1 MEGNEEEIS
10 GRQQEAP
17 EEVGQEELGQEEL
30 EQESP
35 GQQQVEQQQVGQQ
48 EVGQQ
53 ESGDYY
59 PDEVDEFADEYDY
72 DDLGEDDDITGSEP
86 TPLGGI
92 FQLFDI
98 IHKKKDSTKVSNLNK
113 VELGELG
120 ISVRES
126 MRIAVLADTFHH
138 PTFARFFRAQ
148 AGIISDSSMSKDG
161 WFAELIVSSKKSVL
175 RESSSNVSNL
185 PEFKKGKWKMFSG
198 TSSGTSSGKNK
209 Q

>member
-10 GRQQEAP
+10 GRQQQVPPEQEAP
-17 EEVGQEELGQEEL
+17 EEAGQEAP
-30 EQESP
+30 EQEAP
-35 GQQQVEQQQVGQQ
+35 EQQVGQQ
-48 EVGQQ
+48 A
-53 ESGDYY
+53 GDYY
-59 PDEVDEFADEYDY
+59 PDEVDEFTDDYDY
-72 DDLGEDDDITGSEP
+72 DDFGEDADITGSEP
-86 TPLGGI
+86 KPLGGI

-126 MRIAVLADTFHH
+126 KRIAVLADTFHH
-138 PTFARFFRAQ
+138 PTFAKFFRAQ

-198 TSSGTSSGKNK
+198 KNK
-209 Q
+209 NQNG